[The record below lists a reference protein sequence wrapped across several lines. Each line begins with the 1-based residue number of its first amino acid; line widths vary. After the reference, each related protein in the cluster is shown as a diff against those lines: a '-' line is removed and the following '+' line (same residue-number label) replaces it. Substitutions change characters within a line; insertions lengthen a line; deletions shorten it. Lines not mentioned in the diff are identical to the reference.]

1 MCNSICLKISGLQWQ
16 AGFALHLTEVIQ
28 NSVLT
33 DAMEDA
39 LQDACDQLS
48 TSLAAAAAAGAP
60 MQVRGA
66 GAPTRDQLLRCPNN
80 YLANKGW
87 IALENPRATCEERDE
102 IVVIRLGSVGVRHAN
117 EDGLIKLVMCL
128 LIDIEQRLHGH
139 WQSSNDIYKRVKRVK
154 SLFTNQQPWVGTC
167 TDRFPDDPV
176 GTHLMSFYSAADP
189 PIARANHSCAYISQ
203 HVPLRSTSKLLKT
216 DDRMHNADRSDPMQ
230 QALATCVQAV
240 RAASAAAAAPGNDL
254 GLTCAG
260 KYAHLSPSGSSQW
273 SRRGDWGSQQSW
285 DSWASEPWSESSK
298 AHFKPRLGTGEQT
311 LEQYEE
317 EAFTRLKMRK
327 PAAAATK
334 TGAAPAAKKRPAA
347 AALQGEAK
355 TIKYTIKWE
364 KADKKS
370 TKNAFA
376 SRHYGRAT
384 KKAKEQFPGIS
395 ELDLKA
401 TIQKVYRD
409 AAALWSKHMGR
420 GPLSGPRSRGLRVFA
435 VAAEGISTS
444 WPPKMSE

>member
-1 MCNSICLKISGLQWQ
+1 MK
-16 AGFALHLTEVIQ
+16 
-28 NSVLT
+28 
-33 DAMEDA
+33 DA
-39 LQDACDQLS
+39 LQDACDQRS
-48 TSLAAAAAAGAP
+48 TSLAAAAAAGGP

-80 YLANKGW
+80 YLTNKDW
-87 IALENPRATCEERDE
+87 TALENPQGTCEERDE
-102 IVVIRLGSVGVRHAN
+102 IVVSRLGSVGVRRAN
-117 EDGLIKLVMCL
+117 EDGLIKWVMCL

-139 WQSSNDIYKRVKRVK
+139 WQPYNDIYKRVERVK
-154 SLFTNQQPWVGTC
+154 SLFTNQQPCVGTC

-189 PIARANHSCAYISQ
+189 PIATANHPCARISQ

-216 DDRMHNADRSDPMQ
+216 DDRMNNADRSDPMQ

-254 GLTCAG
+254 NPTYVG

-273 SRRGDWGSQQSW
+273 SRRGDWDLQQSW
-285 DSWASEPWSESSK
+285 DSWASEPWSGSSK
-298 AHFKPRLGTGEQT
+298 VLHQPR
-311 LEQYEE
+311 
-317 EAFTRLKMRK
+317 R
-327 PAAAATK
+327 
-334 TGAAPAAKKRPAA
+334 KRPAA

-364 KADKKS
+364 KAGKKS

-384 KKAKEQFPGIS
+384 KRAKEQFPGIS

-401 TIQKVYRD
+401 TMQKVYRD
-409 AAALWSKHMGR
+409 AAALWSKHMG
-420 GPLSGPRSRGLRVFA
+420 
-435 VAAEGISTS
+435 
-444 WPPKMSE
+444 